1 MPICFYPC
9 NLHLCYLIAMRLWIA
24 VKLYQLPL
32 NVFCPNWSVET
43 PPQLAVLEHEKVIAA
58 TPALLAQGLRPGM
71 RAASVALL
79 APGARVEVRDPGREH
94 LALQAAALALLQYTP
109 QLALGE
115 FDTLLLDIGASL
127 RLFGGIRALH
137 RRVRLSM
144 QQLGLCASIT
154 CAPTARAAW
163 LLAQSAAA
171 ASRQN
176 NRSNRIDHPARPSQ
190 GQWQHCLKLQRLAH
204 RLNGLPVALL
214 PPLKSYLP
222 WLEGIGC
229 NDLAALRR
237 LPRAGLQRRCGKA
250 VLEMLD
256 AAYGEAPE
264 LYEWLAAPLQFRARF
279 EFFSRIEH
287 AEAMTHAATSLLTQM
302 HGWLCAHHGMLT
314 TICLL
319 LEYERGRAAIAP
331 TRIEIMLAEPT
342 WHTAHLLM
350 LLKERLRLV
359 SLTAPVMAI
368 ILEAGEILPMT
379 LPSDSLFPEPGGTAA
394 DYQRLLELLSARLGA
409 ENVQQPQAK
418 ADHRPEV
425 ANQWVPLSRSAP
437 AGKASRFS
445 PPPHLPRPCWLL
457 DKPLALLI
465 REQRPFYGSPLK
477 LVSPAERIEAGWW
490 QGELVQRDYF
500 VAQAQDHV
508 YYWIFRER
516 LSVEPR
522 WYLHGLFG

>member
-1 MPICFYPC
+1 
-9 NLHLCYLIAMRLWIA
+9 
-24 VKLYQLPL
+24 
-32 NVFCPNWSVET
+32 
-43 PPQLAVLEHEKVIAA
+43 IAA
-58 TPALLAQGLRPGM
+58 TPALLAQGVRPGM

-79 APGARVEVRDPGREH
+79 APDAQVQVRDPGREH

-115 FDTLLLDIGASL
+115 FNTLLLDIGASL
-127 RLFGGIRALH
+127 RLFGGIRALR
-137 RRVRLSM
+137 RRVALSM
-144 QQLGLCASIT
+144 QQLGLCASIS

-163 LLAQSAAA
+163 LLAQSAKNGHKP
-171 ASRQN
+171 QV
-176 NRSNRIDHPARPSQ
+176 RPSR
-190 GQWQHCLKLQRLAH
+190 GEWRHCLKLKRLAQRL
-204 RLNGLPVALL
+204 NPLPVALL
-214 PPLKSYLP
+214 PTLKSYLP
-222 WLEGIGC
+222 WLDGIGC
-229 NDLAALRR
+229 EDLAALRR
-237 LPRAGLQRRCGKA
+237 LPRAGLQRRCGKV

-264 LYEWLAAPLQFRARF
+264 LYEWITAPLQFRARY

-287 AEAMTHAATSLLTQM
+287 VEAMTHAATSMLTQM
-302 HGWLCAHHGMLT
+302 HGWLCAHHGMLNR
-314 TICLL
+314 IVLL
-319 LEYERGRAAIAP
+319 LEYERGRAAIEP

-350 LLKERLRLV
+350 LLKERLRQV
-359 SLTAPVMAI
+359 SLSAPVMAI

-409 ENVQQPQAK
+409 DNVQQPQAK

-425 ANQWVPLSRSAP
+425 ANQWVPLNPASAH
-437 AGKASRFS
+437 GKASRFN
-445 PPPHLPRPCWLL
+445 PPAHLPRPCWLL

-465 REQRPFYGSPLK
+465 RDQRPFYGSPLK
-477 LVSPAERIEAGWW
+477 LVSPAERIESGWW
-490 QGELVQRDYF
+490 SGELVQRDYF
-500 VAQAQDHV
+500 VAQGQDHV